1 MSDVEIGKVRDG
13 GEILVDLATREENP
27 YIFKID
33 PRDIKEILNLLAGIN
48 YQLGTLSLVTTSA
61 VTTVRNVNYGG
72 LMEEIE
78 KLDKVHKEY
87 KQFLDKTFGEGY
99 ER

>member
-1 MSDVEIGKVRDG
+1 MSVLHVNGDNID
-13 GEILVDLATREENP
+13 IPIML
-27 YIFKID
+27 KID

-48 YQLGTLSLVTTSA
+48 YQLGTLSLVATSA
-61 VTTVRNVNYGG
+61 VTTARNVNYGG

-87 KQFLDKTFGEGY
+87 KQFLDKTFGGGY